1 MLPLTRFWSLILVLG
16 AVAGVAVAM
25 IGTHV
30 IDERTDDAAVAALAR
45 DRFEL
50 EALLKLDARARIDA
64 IAPVAANGD
73 VRTALRTATGRAAG
87 AEIDETL
94 MTNLHARLGE
104 LNGQLGEMA
113 GDLVFG
119 VDANGIIVAQVG
131 GTPPPHG
138 AGLGAFPLVRRAL
151 DGYVRDDVW
160 VYNGETYRMAARPV
174 IDAGQYVGAVILGK
188 RFDDAFAARLV
199 TRLSGA
205 SLAFFL
211 RDQVV
216 ASAMPATGD
225 AGIPRNEIGTP
236 LAAVI
241 TAAEWDAG
249 QLSPPQDLA
258 TGGVAV
264 FAPVVGSASYAH
276 FGYAL
281 GRPRP
286 RLGSPTAILS
296 LASSE
301 DWARLP
307 WPMLGGIA
315 FLLFV
320 IAMFTIWL
328 EHSRP
333 LTHFRVA
340 ADKLGKRD
348 LDRLVPPE
356 FGGQLR
362 TAAASINE
370 ALDKVQDAAAATGS
384 RRKAADLDQILGKAP
399 EASSPAFFGF
409 GEDKSRSS
417 GGDFDLP
424 PVPPAAPPPAAPA
437 PSSPAIPKPPLAP
450 PAAAP
455 VPAPPAP
462 AAKPAAPPAPAVPA
476 PPGKPAAPERPKLQ
490 DPLGTTMI
498 GVGSGGTSGIGMV
511 QAQAVSRPPTPAA
524 PPPPADDGGDDED
537 GATMVAKVPDELL
550 KRAGSEEAEQEAH
563 YRDVFEQF
571 LATKKQCNEPVVGLT
586 FDKFVVTLR
595 KNREQ
600 IVQKHGAAKVRF
612 TVYVKEG
619 KAALK
624 ATPIKE

>member
-16 AVAGVAVAM
+16 AVAGIATAM

-30 IDERTDDAAVAALAR
+30 IDERTDDQARAALVR

-64 IAPVAANGD
+64 LAPIAANGD
-73 VRTALRTATGRAAG
+73 VRTALRTATGRAAT
-87 AEIDETL
+87 AEPDEAL
-94 MTNLHARLGE
+94 VTNLHARLGE
-104 LNGQLGEMA
+104 LNGQLGELA
-113 GDLVFG
+113 GDIIFG
-119 VDANGIIVAQVG
+119 VDANGIIIAQVG
-131 GTPPPHG
+131 GGSTPPRS

-160 VYNGETYRMAARPV
+160 VYNGEVYRMAARPV
-174 IDAGQYVGAVILGK
+174 VDNGQYVGAIVHGK
-188 RFDDAFAARLV
+188 RFDDAFAQRLGS
-199 TRLSGA
+199 RLSGA
-205 SLAFFL
+205 SVGFYL
-211 RDQVV
+211 RDTMVG
-216 ASAMPATGD
+216 AAMPETV
-225 AGIPRNEIGTP
+225 AGAPRRDDLAAP
-236 LAAVI
+236 LATIFDAP
-241 TAAEWDAG
+241 EWEAG
-249 QLSPPQDLA
+249 QLSPPQELA

-264 FAPVVGSASYAH
+264 FAPIVGAASYAH
-276 FGYAL
+276 FGYVL
-281 GRPRP
+281 GRPREV
-286 RLGSPTAILS
+286 LGRPTAILD
-296 LASSE
+296 LASGE
-301 DWARLP
+301 DWAGLP
-307 WPMLGGIA
+307 WGILGGIA

-320 IAMFTIWL
+320 IAMLTIWL

-333 LTHFRVA
+333 LAKFRTA
-340 ADKLGKRD
+340 AEKLGKRD

-356 FGGQLR
+356 FGGELR

-399 EASSPAFFGF
+399 ETSSPAFFGF
-409 GEDKSRSS
+409 GEDKSRPS
-417 GGDFDLP
+417 GGADFDLP
-424 PVPPAAPPPAAPA
+424 P
-437 PSSPAIPKPPLAP
+437 AP

-455 VPAPPAP
+455 AAAPKPAAPAAPPAP

-476 PPGKPAAPERPKLQ
+476 PPAAKPAAPPAPAERPKVPPPGQ
-490 DPLGTTMI
+490 DPLGSTMI
-498 GVGSGGTSGIGMV
+498 GVGSGAAIGGGMV
-511 QAQAVSRPPTPAA
+511 QASAVPRPAAPAAPA
-524 PPPPADDGGDDED
+524 PPPPPAQQDDDDED

-563 YRDVFEQF
+563 YREVFEQF
-571 LATKKQCNEPVVGLT
+571 LATKKQCNEPVAGLT
-586 FDKFVVTLR
+586 YDKFVVTLR

-600 IVQKHGAAKVRF
+600 IVAKHGAAKVRF

>member
-1 MLPLTRFWSLILVLG
+1 MLPLTRVWSLLLVVA
-16 AVAGVAVAM
+16 AVGGMAVAM

-30 IDERTDDAAVAALAR
+30 IDERTDDAARASLVR

-87 AEIDETL
+87 AAIDETL
-94 MTNLHARLGE
+94 STNLHARLGE

-131 GTPPPHG
+131 GPTPPHG

-160 VYNGETYRMAARPV
+160 VYNGEVFRMAARPV
-174 IDAGQYVGAVILGK
+174 IDAGQYVGAVVHGK

-199 TRLSGA
+199 SRLSGA
-205 SLAFFL
+205 SLGFFL
-211 RDQVV
+211 RDQIV
-216 ASAMPATGD
+216 AASMPETVPGAPRRD
-225 AGIPRNEIGTP
+225 DLAGP
-236 LAAVI
+236 LATIIVAP
-241 TAAEWDAG
+241 EWDLA
-249 QLSPPQDLA
+249 QLSPPQELA
-258 TGGVAV
+258 TGGIAV
-264 FAPVVGSASYAH
+264 FAPIVGGAAFAH
-276 FGYAL
+276 VGYAL
-281 GRPRP
+281 GRPRAV
-286 RLGSPTAILS
+286 LGRPTAILD
-296 LASSE
+296 LASAQ
-301 DWARLP
+301 DWAGLP
-307 WPMLGGIA
+307 WPMLGAAG
-315 FLLFV
+315 FLLFL
-320 IAMFTIWL
+320 IAMLTSWL
-328 EHSRP
+328 EHNRP
-333 LTHFRVA
+333 LSKFRA
-340 ADKLGKRD
+340 ASDRLGKRE
-348 LDRLVPPE
+348 LDRFVPPE

-370 ALDKVQDAAAATGS
+370 ALDKVQDSAAATGS

-409 GEDKSRSS
+409 GEDKSRPSQ
-417 GGDFDLP
+417 GDFDLP
-424 PVPPAAPPPAAPA
+424 PAPPAASSPSIPKPPAAPA
-437 PSSPAIPKPPLAP
+437 APSAPAMPTP
-450 PAAAP
+450 PAA
-455 VPAPPAP
+455 PARPA
-462 AAKPAAPPAPAVPA
+462 APAVPA
-476 PPGKPAAPERPKLQ
+476 PPAKPAAPPPPERPKVTAQ
-490 DPLGTTMI
+490 DPLGTTMM
-498 GVGSGGTSGIGMV
+498 GVGSGSGSGAGMV
-511 QAQAVSRPPTPAA
+511 QAQAIPRPSAPLVPA
-524 PPPPADDGGDDED
+524 PPPPSQEEEDED
-537 GATMVAKVPDELL
+537 GATMIAKVPDELL

-563 YRDVFEQF
+563 YREVFDQF
-571 LATKKQCNEPVVGLT
+571 LATKKQCNEAVAGLT
-586 FDKFVVTLR
+586 YDKFVVTLR